1 MDPDS
6 LRAQYVV
13 ELRATAERRF
23 GAARA
28 AALEQLIADAAGWM
42 AEVATYPVDAEEPP
56 AFYAEPSS

>member
-1 MDPDS
+1 MDSDR
-6 LRAQYVV
+6 LRAQYLL
-13 ELRATAERRF
+13 ELRAGAERRF

-28 AALEQLIADAAGWM
+28 AALESLIADAAGWM